1 MLQWRQFPHVA
12 IEAEKR
18 AGPIDRFP
26 SRLSLAAAAV
36 AFDHRPSTVN
46 AVLHACAN
54 SSHRFSS
61 TSSSPHGYTPLRLT
75 ILTVRDITDF
85 PLVNYMYGGTL
96 HPPHPSSK
104 PFRYVQL
111 FSIYLLLPSV
121 RRVIYVHTHTHTCHR
136 S

>member
-26 SRLSLAAAAV
+26 SRLSLVAAAV

-54 SSHRFSS
+54 PSHRFSS
-61 TSSSPHGYTPLRLT
+61 TSSSSPHGYTPLGLT
-75 ILTVRDITDF
+75 VLTVRDIADF
-85 PLVNYMYGGTL
+85 PLANYMYSGTL
-96 HPPHPSSK
+96 HTPHPSSK

-111 FSIYLLLPSV
+111 FSIYLLLSIRPESN
-121 RRVIYVHTHTHTCHR
+121 
-136 S
+136 